1 MVMSFDGHYY
11 NAPTKYV
18 QTPIAN
24 EDPRLVVLKIDS
36 VARGLLRPIFQAREK
51 IRHFRTLTLGHS
63 QVLLEI
69 KSVARR
75 LLRSIL

>member
-1 MVMSFDGHYY
+1 MR
-11 NAPTKYV
+11 KYV

-36 VARGLLRPIFQAREK
+36 VARGHLRPIFQASEK
-51 IRHFRTLTLGHS
+51 IRHLGRLTLGHS